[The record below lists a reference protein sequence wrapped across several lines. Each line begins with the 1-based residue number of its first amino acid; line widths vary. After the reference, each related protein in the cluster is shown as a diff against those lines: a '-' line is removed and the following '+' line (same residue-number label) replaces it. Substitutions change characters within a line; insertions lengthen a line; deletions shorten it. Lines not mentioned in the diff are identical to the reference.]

1 METRRTIKHNI
12 MLISFDWL
20 KQLIPTDKTAEEIG
34 VLLTGSGLEVEGI
47 HTFDLVQG
55 GLEGIVLGEVLTCE
69 RHPDADRLNITT
81 VDIGAD
87 EPSQIVCGAPNVAAG
102 QRVVVATVNSTLY
115 PSEGEP
121 FKIKKSKIR
130 GAASEGMICAEDEI
144 GIGASHAGIMVLDTD
159 LPNGTPAAKFFG
171 LGSDKVFEIGL
182 TPNRADAASHFGVA
196 RDLQALLDESAQLPK
211 VGDFKVNNTSR
222 SIAVEVQNTEA
233 CPRYA
238 GVTITGLKV
247 GPSPEWMQK
256 RLRAIGLSPINNVVD
271 VTNYVL
277 HELGQPLHAFDA
289 DKITGKKIVVK
300 TVEEGTTFKTLDG
313 VERKLGANDLM
324 ICNAEEPMAIGG
336 VFGGEDSGVTEET
349 NSIFI
354 ESAYFSP
361 DWVRRTGMNHGLKT
375 DASFRFER
383 GTDPNMVILA
393 LKRAA
398 LLVQEVAGGEVSS
411 EIVDVYPEA
420 IENREIRLSIERTHM
435 LIGQHIGTE
444 RIKTILEDLG
454 IQVTHETETHLTL
467 SVPPFKVDVTR
478 EADVVEEI
486 LRIYGF
492 NNIQMDENLAT
503 TYLAKFPKPYAENVV
518 EAISNY
524 IADNGFH
531 EIITNSITNSNY
543 YEPAGEAEMAGLVKV
558 VNYNSE
564 DLDVLRKSMVFSGLE
579 VLRRNINR
587 RQRELKLFE
596 LGKVYE
602 QREGDYKE
610 SRRLSL
616 YMAGNTTAESW
627 KQPSIKSAFHDM
639 AGVVQNVL
647 RKLNAGDFE
656 VQPLQENSYMRQGIA
671 YVKNGTVVAELGVLD
686 AGVTRFME
694 VKEQVWYAELNWDYL
709 LKKYKDKLVAEE
721 LPKFPEV
728 RRDLSLVLDR
738 NVTFDQ
744 LKQLAFKVERKLLQS
759 VNVFDVYEGDKIEA
773 GKKAYALSFTLQ
785 DKQQTLTDKV
795 IESTMNRLMQQ
806 FEKQLGAFIRK

>member
-1 METRRTIKHNI
+1 

-20 KQLIPTDKTAEEIG
+20 KQLIHTDKTAEEIG
-34 VLLTGSGLEVEGI
+34 ALLTGAGLEVEGI
-47 HTFDLVQG
+47 DTFDMVQG
-55 GLEGIVLGEVLTCE
+55 GLEGIVIGEVLTCE

-81 VDIGAD
+81 VDIGAA

-102 QRVVVATVNSTLY
+102 QKVVVATVNSTLY
-115 PSEGEP
+115 PAGGEP

-130 GAASEGMICAEDEI
+130 GAVSEGMICAEDEI
-144 GIGASHAGIMVLDTD
+144 GIGQSHAGIMVLDTD
-159 LPNGTPAAKFFG
+159 LPNGTPAAGFFG

-196 RDLQALLDESAQLPK
+196 RDLQALLHEHVILPK

-222 SIAVEVQNTEA
+222 PIAVEVQNTEA

-238 GVTITGLKV
+238 GVTVTGVKV

-256 RLRAIGLSPINNVVD
+256 RLRAIGLSPINNIVD

-289 DKITGKKIVVK
+289 DKIAGNKIVVR
-300 TVEEGTTFKTLDG
+300 TVEAGTTFKTLDG
-313 VERKLGANDLM
+313 VERKLNPTDLM

-336 VFGGEDSGVTEET
+336 IFGGEESGVSDET
-349 NSIFI
+349 TSIFI

-361 DWVRRTGMNHGLKT
+361 DWVRRTGTAHGLKT

-383 GTDPNMVILA
+383 GTDPHMVILA

-411 EIVDVYPEA
+411 EIVDVYPEP
-420 IENREIRLSIERTHM
+420 IKNREVLLNIERTHL
-435 LIGQHIGTE
+435 LIGQYIGVE
-444 RIKTILEDLG
+444 RIKAILTDLG
-454 IQVTHETETHLTL
+454 ILITGESDTHLSL
-467 SVPPFKVDVTR
+467 SVPPYKVDVTR

-492 NNIQMDENLAT
+492 NHIEMDENLAT
-503 TYLAKFPKPYAENVV
+503 TFLAKFPNPYAEDVT
-518 EAISNY
+518 ETIMSY
-524 IADNGFH
+524 IAANGYH

-543 YEPAGEAEMAGLVKV
+543 YQPAGEAEVASLVKV

-564 DLDVLRKSMVFSGLE
+564 DLDVMRKSMVFSGLE

-587 RQRELKLFE
+587 RQRDLKLFE

-602 QREGDYKE
+602 QQDGEYKE

-616 YMAGNTTAESW
+616 YMTGNVTAESW
-627 KQPSIKSAFHDM
+627 KQSSMKSAFHDL

-656 VQPLQENSYMRQGIA
+656 VQNLADNNHMRQGIA
-671 YVKNGTVVAELGVLD
+671 YVKNNTVIAELGVLD
-686 AGVTRFME
+686 TSVARFME

-709 LKKYKDKLVAEE
+709 LKKYKDKLVADE

-728 RRDLSLVLDR
+728 RRDLSLVVDK

-744 LKQLAFKVERKLLQS
+744 LKKVAFKVERKLLQD

>member
-1 METRRTIKHNI
+1 

-20 KQLIPTDKTAEEIG
+20 KDFIHTDKSAEEIG
-34 VLLTGSGLEVEGI
+34 ALLTGAGLEVEGI
-47 HTFDLVQG
+47 HTFELVQG

-81 VDIGAD
+81 VDIGTGTPA
-87 EPSQIVCGAPNVAAG
+87 QIVCGAPNVAAG

-130 GAASEGMICAEDEI
+130 GAVSEGMICAEDEI

-159 LPNGTPAAKFFG
+159 LPNGTPAAEFFG
-171 LGSDKVFEIGL
+171 MGSDKVYEIGL

-196 RDLQALLDESAQLPK
+196 RDLQALLKERVNLPK
-211 VGDFKVNNTSR
+211 VADFKVNTTAR
-222 SIAVEVQNTEA
+222 PIEVEVQNTEA

-238 GVTITGLKV
+238 GLTVSGIKV
-247 GPSPEWMQK
+247 GPSPEWMQR

-289 DKITGKKIVVK
+289 DKITGDKIIVK
-300 TVEEGTTFKTLDG
+300 TVEAGTVFKTLDG
-313 VERKLGANDLM
+313 VERKLNATDLM
-324 ICNAEEPMAIGG
+324 ICNTEEPMAIGG
-336 VFGGEDSGVTEET
+336 VFGGEESGVTEET
-349 NSIFI
+349 TSIFI

-361 DWVRRTGMNHGLKT
+361 DWVRRTGTSHGLKT

-383 GTDPNMVILA
+383 GTDPHMVLLA

-398 LLVQEVAGGEVSS
+398 MLVQEVAGGEVSS
-411 EIVDVYPEA
+411 EIVDVYPNP
-420 IENREIRLSIERTHM
+420 IENREILLNIERTHL
-435 LIGQHIGTE
+435 LIGQYIGVE
-444 RIKTILEDLG
+444 RIKSILTDLG
-454 IQVTHETETHLTL
+454 IQVTGTSEAHLSL

-486 LRIYGF
+486 LRVYGF
-492 NNIQMDENLAT
+492 NQIEMSENLAT
-503 TYLAKFPKPYAENVV
+503 SFLAKFPNPYAENVT
-518 EAISNY
+518 ETILDY
-524 IADNGFH
+524 IVGNGFH
-531 EIITNSITNSNY
+531 EIITNSITNSSY
-543 YEPAGEAEMAGLVKV
+543 YSQAEAASLVKV

-564 DLDVLRKSMVFSGLE
+564 DLDVMRQSMVFSGLE

-587 RQRELKLFE
+587 RQRDLKLFE
-596 LGKVYE
+596 LGKVYT
-602 QREGDYKE
+602 QQEGEYKE

-616 YMAGNTTAESW
+616 YMAGNLTGESW
-627 KQPSIKSAFHDM
+627 KQPGAKAAFHDL

-647 RKLNAGDFE
+647 RKLNAADFE
-656 VQPLQENSYMRQGIA
+656 VQNLEGNPHMSKGIA
-671 YVKNGTVVAELGVLD
+671 YVKHGTVVAELGVLD
-686 AGVTRFME
+686 TAVTRALE

-709 LKKYKDKLVAEE
+709 LKKYKDRLVAAE

-728 RRDLSLVLDR
+728 RRDLSLVLDKH
-738 NVTFDQ
+738 VTFDQ
-744 LKQLAFKVERKLLQS
+744 VKNVAFRVERKLLQD

-785 DKQQTLTDKV
+785 DRQQTLTDKV
-795 IESTMNRLMQQ
+795 IDSTMNRLMQQ

>member
-1 METRRTIKHNI
+1 

-20 KQLIPTDKTAEEIG
+20 KQLIQIDKNVEEVG
-34 VLLTGSGLEVEGI
+34 ALLTGAGLEVEGI
-47 HTFDLVQG
+47 ETFDLVQG

-81 VDIGAD
+81 VDIGTGT
-87 EPSQIVCGAPNVAAG
+87 PSQIVCGAPNVAAG

-115 PSEGEP
+115 PTGGEA

-144 GIGASHAGIMVLDTD
+144 GIGQSHAGIMVLDTD
-159 LPNGTPAAKFFG
+159 LPNGTPAAEFFG

-182 TPNRADAASHFGVA
+182 TPNRADAASHYGVA
-196 RDLQALLDESAQLPK
+196 RDLQALTNAKAVLPS
-211 VGDFKVNNTSR
+211 VADFKVSNTSR
-222 SIAVEVQNTEA
+222 PIAVEIENTEA

-238 GVTITGLKV
+238 GVTVSGLKV

-289 DKITGKKIVVK
+289 DKIRGNKIVVK
-300 TVEEGTTFKTLDG
+300 TAAENALFKTLDS
-313 VERKLGANDLM
+313 VERKLQATDLM
-324 ICNAEEPMAIGG
+324 ICDAEGPMAIGG
-336 VFGGEDSGVTEET
+336 VFGGEESGVSDET
-349 NSIFI
+349 TSIFI

-361 DWVRRTGMNHGLKT
+361 AWVRRTGTAHGLKT

-383 GTDPNMVILA
+383 GTDPNMVLTA

-411 EIVDVYPEA
+411 EIVDIYPA
-420 IENREIRLSIERTHM
+420 PVQNHQVDLSIAHAHT
-435 LIGQHIGTE
+435 LIGQHIGAE
-444 RIKTILEDLG
+444 RIKTILTDLG
-454 IQVTHETETHLTL
+454 IEVTNDTGTHLQL
-467 SVPPFKVDVTR
+467 SVPPYKVDVTR

-492 NNIQMDENLAT
+492 NNIEMSESLST
-503 TYLAKFPKPYAENVV
+503 TYLAKFPRPYAENVT

-543 YEPAGEAEMAGLVKV
+543 YTPVGEAEVASLVRV

-587 RQRELKLFE
+587 RQRDLKLFE

-602 QREGDYKE
+602 RLEDGSTKE
-610 SRRLSL
+610 SRKLAL
-616 YMAGNTTAESW
+616 YMAGNVTAESW
-627 KQPSIKSAFHDM
+627 KQPSNKSTFHDL
-639 AGVVQNVL
+639 ASVVQNVL

-656 VQPLQENSYMRQGIA
+656 VQPLQPGPYLRQGVA
-671 YVKNGTVVAELGVLD
+671 YVKNGTVVGQLGPLD
-686 AGVTRFME
+686 AALARFME

-709 LKKYKDKLVAEE
+709 LKKYKDNLVAGE

-728 RRDLSLVLDR
+728 RRDLSLVLDK

-744 LKQLAFKVERKLLQS
+744 VRHMAFRTERKLLQE

-773 GKKAYALSFTLQ
+773 GKKAYAISFTLQ

-795 IESTMNRLMQQ
+795 IESTMSRLMQQ

>member
-1 METRRTIKHNI
+1 

-20 KQLIPTDKTAEEIG
+20 KQLIHTDKTAEEIG
-34 VLLTGSGLEVEGI
+34 ALLTGAGLEVEGI
-47 HTFDLVQG
+47 HTFDVVQG
-55 GLEGIVLGEVLTCE
+55 GLEGIVIGEVLTCE
-69 RHPDADRLNITT
+69 SHPDADRLRITT
-81 VDIGAD
+81 VDIGNG

-102 QRVVVATVNSTLY
+102 QKVVVATVNSTLY
-115 PSEGEP
+115 PAEGEP

-130 GAASEGMICAEDEI
+130 GAVSEGMICAEDEI
-144 GIGASHAGIMVLDTD
+144 GIGQSHAGIMVLDTE
-159 LPNGTPAAKFFG
+159 LPNGTPAAEFFG

-182 TPNRADAASHFGVA
+182 TPNRADAASHYGVA
-196 RDLQALLDESAQLPK
+196 RDLQALLDTKVELPAIAA
-211 VGDFKVNNTSR
+211 FKVDNTSR
-222 SIAVEVQNTEA
+222 PIAVEVEDTDA

-238 GVTITGLKV
+238 GLTVTGLKV
-247 GPSPEWMQK
+247 GPSPEWLQK

-289 DKITGKKIVVK
+289 DKIAGDKIVVK
-300 TVEEGTTFKTLDG
+300 TVEAGTTFKTLDG
-313 VERKLGANDLM
+313 VERKLNATDLM
-324 ICNAEEPMAIGG
+324 ICNADEPMAIGG
-336 VFGGEDSGVTEET
+336 VFGGEESGVTDET
-349 NSIFI
+349 TSIFI

-361 DWVRRTGMNHGLKT
+361 DSIRRTGMAHGLKT

-383 GTDPNMVILA
+383 GTDPDIVITA

-398 LLVQEVAGGEVSS
+398 LLMQEVAGGVVSS
-411 EIVDVYPEA
+411 EIVDVYPKP
-420 IENREIRLSIERTHM
+420 IENRQIELSVERAHT
-435 LIGQHIGTE
+435 LIGQHIGAE
-444 RIKTILEDLG
+444 RIKTILTDLG
-454 IQVTHETETHLTL
+454 IEVTGETETHLSL

-492 NNIQMDENLAT
+492 NNIEMSENLAT
-503 TYLAKFPKPYAENVV
+503 TYLAKFPNPYAEDVT
-518 EAISNY
+518 ETITSY
-524 IADNGFH
+524 IAANGFH

-543 YEPAGEAEMAGLVKV
+543 YQYAGEAEAANLVKV

-564 DLDVLRKSMVFSGLE
+564 DLDVMRKSMVFSGLE

-587 RQRELKLFE
+587 RQRDLKLFE

-602 QREGDYKE
+602 QQEGDYQE

-616 YMAGNTTAESW
+616 YMTGNVTAESW
-627 KQPSIKSAFHDM
+627 KQPNVKTAFHDL

-656 VQPLQENSYMRQGIA
+656 VQKLAENPYMRQGIA

-728 RRDLSLVLDR
+728 RRDLSLVLDKH
-738 NVTFDQ
+738 VTFDEV
-744 LKQLAFKVERKLLQS
+744 KKVAFKVERKLLQD

-795 IESTMNRLMQQ
+795 IDSTMNRLMQQ

>member
-1 METRRTIKHNI
+1 

-20 KQLIPTDKTAEEIG
+20 KQLIHTDKTADEVG
-34 VLLTGSGLEVEGI
+34 ALLTGAGLEVEAI
-47 HTFDLVQG
+47 HTFDQVQG
-55 GLEGIVLGEVLTCE
+55 GLEGIVLGEVLACE
-69 RHPDADRLNITT
+69 RHPDADKLSLTT
-81 VDIGAD
+81 VDIGNG

-115 PSEGEP
+115 PSGGES

-130 GAASEGMICAEDEI
+130 GQVSEGMICAEDEI
-144 GIGASHAGIMVLDTD
+144 GIGTSHAGIMVLDTD
-159 LPNGTPAAKFFG
+159 LPNGTPAAEFFG

-196 RDLQALLDESAQLPK
+196 RDLQALLDTPAVLPAT
-211 VGDFKVNNTSR
+211 DTFKVNNTAKP
-222 SIAVEVQNTEA
+222 IAVEVENTEA

-238 GVTITGLKV
+238 GVTITGIKV
-247 GPSPEWMQK
+247 GPSPEWLQK
-256 RLRAIGLSPINNVVD
+256 RLRTIDLSPINNIVD
-271 VTNYVL
+271 ITNYVL

-289 DKITGKKIVVK
+289 DKIRGGKIVVK
-300 TVEEGTTFKTLDG
+300 TLPEGSILKTLDG
-313 VERKLGANDLM
+313 VERKLKATDLM
-324 ICNAEEPMAIGG
+324 ICDAEGPMAIGG
-336 VFGGEDSGVTEET
+336 VFGGEESGVSEET
-349 NSIFI
+349 TSIFI

-361 DWVRRTGMNHGLKT
+361 DYIRRTGMAHGLKT

-383 GTDPNMVILA
+383 GTDPNMVITA

-398 LLVQEVAGGEVSS
+398 LLVQEIAGGEVSS
-411 EIVDVYPEA
+411 EIVDEYPNP
-420 IENREIRLSIERTHM
+420 IKNSEIILNIERAHT
-435 LIGQHIGTE
+435 LIGQHIGVA
-444 RIKTILEDLG
+444 RITSILTSLG
-454 IQVTHETETHLTL
+454 IEVTAETENDLTL

-492 NNIQMDENLAT
+492 NNIEMDENLAT
-503 TYLAKFPKPYAENVV
+503 TFLAKFATPYAEDVTDT
-518 EAISNY
+518 IMNY
-524 IADNGFH
+524 ITANGFN

-543 YEPAGEAEMAGLVKV
+543 YKPAGEAEVDSLVKV
-558 VNYNSE
+558 LNYNSE

-587 RQRELKLFE
+587 RQRDPKLVE

-602 QREGDYKE
+602 QVDGEYKE
-610 SRRLSL
+610 SRKLAL
-616 YMAGNTTAESW
+616 YMAGNATAESW
-627 KQPSIKSAFHDM
+627 KQPSMKTAFHDL

-647 RKLNAGDFE
+647 RKLNAGEFE
-656 VQPLQENSYMRQGIA
+656 VQNLEQNNYMRQGIS
-671 YVKNGTVVAELGVLD
+671 YLKNGTEIARLGLLD
-686 AGVTRFME
+686 AGLCKFME

-709 LKKYKDKLVAEE
+709 LKKYKNKLVAEE

-728 RRDLSLVLDR
+728 RRDLSLVLDK

-744 LKQLAFKVERKLLQS
+744 VKQIALRTERKLLQD

-773 GKKAYALSFTLQ
+773 GKKAYAVSFTLL

-795 IESTMNRLMQQ
+795 IDSVMNRLMQQ

>member
-1 METRRTIKHNI
+1 

-20 KQLIPTDKTAEEIG
+20 KQLIHTDKTADEVG
-34 VLLTGSGLEVEGI
+34 TLLTGAGLEVEAI
-47 HTFDLVQG
+47 HNFEMVKG

-81 VDIGAD
+81 VDIGAG

-102 QRVVVATVNSTLY
+102 QRVVVATVNSTLH
-115 PSEGEP
+115 PTGGDS

-130 GAASEGMICAEDEI
+130 GAVSEGMICAEDEI
-144 GIGASHAGIMVLDTD
+144 GIGQSHAGIMVLDTD
-159 LPNGTPAAKFFG
+159 LPNGTSAAEFFG

-182 TPNRADAASHFGVA
+182 TPNRADAASHYGVA
-196 RDLQALLDESAQLPK
+196 RDLQALINTPAILPA
-211 VGDFKVNNTSR
+211 VDDFKVDNTKKP
-222 SIAVEVQNTEA
+222 IAVEVENTEA

-238 GVTITGLKV
+238 GVTITGLQV

-256 RLRAIGLSPINNVVD
+256 RLRAVGLSPINNVVD

-289 DKITGKKIVVK
+289 DKIKGDKIIVK
-300 TVEEGTTFKTLDG
+300 TVDEGTTFKTLDG
-313 VERKLGANDLM
+313 VERKLKATDLM
-324 ICNAEEPMAIGG
+324 ICDTEGPMAIGG
-336 VFGGEDSGVTEET
+336 VFGGEASGVTDET
-349 NSIFI
+349 TSIFI
-354 ESAYFSP
+354 ESAYFSS
-361 DWVRRTGMNHGLKT
+361 DWVRKTGMAHGLKT

-383 GTDPNMVILA
+383 GTDPNMVITA

-411 EIVDVYPEA
+411 EIVDEYPNP
-420 IENREIRLSIERTHM
+420 IGSKEITLSIERAHI
-435 LIGQHIGTE
+435 LIGKHIGTQ
-444 RIKTILEDLG
+444 RIKSILSDLG
-454 IQVTHETETHLTL
+454 IEVTGETDTHLTL

-492 NNIQMDENLAT
+492 NNIEMDENLAT
-503 TYLAKFPKPYAENVV
+503 TFLAKFPNPYAEDVTDV
-518 EAISNY
+518 IMNY
-524 IADNGFH
+524 IAANGFH

-543 YEPAGEAEMAGLVKV
+543 YKPAGEAEMAGLVQV
-558 VNYNSE
+558 INYNSE
-564 DLDVLRKSMVFSGLE
+564 DLDVMRKSMVFSGLE

-587 RQRELKLFE
+587 RQRDLKLFE

-602 QREGDYKE
+602 QQEGELKE
-610 SRRLSL
+610 SRKLSL
-616 YMAGNTTAESW
+616 YMAGNVTAESW
-627 KQPSIKSAFHDM
+627 KQPSMKTSFHDL

-656 VQPLQENSYMRQGIA
+656 VQPLEQSSYMRQGIS
-671 YVKNGTVVAELGVLD
+671 YVKNGTEIAKLGVLD
-686 AGVTRFME
+686 AGLTKFME

-709 LKKYKDKLVAEE
+709 LKKYKDRLIAEE

-728 RRDLSLVLDR
+728 RRDLSLVLDKS
-738 NVTFDQ
+738 VTFDQ
-744 LKQLAFKVERKLLQS
+744 VKQVAFRVERKLLQD

-773 GKKAYALSFTLQ
+773 GKKAYALSFTLL

-795 IESTMNRLMQQ
+795 IDSVMNRLMQQ

>member
-1 METRRTIKHNI
+1 

-20 KQLIPTDKTAEEIG
+20 KQLIHIDKSAEETG
-34 VLLTGSGLEVEGI
+34 ALLTGAGLEVEGI
-47 HTFDLVQG
+47 HTFDVVQG
-55 GLEGIVLGEVLTCE
+55 GLEGIVIGEVLTCE

-81 VDIGAD
+81 VDIGAA

-102 QRVVVATVNSTLY
+102 QKVVVATVNSTLY
-115 PSEGEP
+115 PAGGEP

-130 GAASEGMICAEDEI
+130 GAVSEGMICAEDEI

-159 LPNGTPAAKFFG
+159 LPNGTPAAEFFG

-196 RDLQALLDESAQLPK
+196 RDLQALLHEQAQLPK

-222 SIAVEVQNTEA
+222 PIAVEVQDAEA

-238 GVTITGLKV
+238 GVTVSGIKV

-289 DKITGKKIVVK
+289 DKITGGKIVVK
-300 TVEEGTTFKTLDG
+300 TVEAGTTFKTLDG
-313 VERKLGANDLM
+313 VERKLHATDLM
-324 ICNAEEPMAIGG
+324 ICNAEGPMAIGG
-336 VFGGEDSGVTEET
+336 VFGGEESGVTDET
-349 NSIFI
+349 SSIFI

-361 DWVRRTGMNHGLKT
+361 GWVRRTGMAHNLKT

-411 EIVDVYPEA
+411 ELVDVYPEA
-420 IENREIRLSIERTHM
+420 IKDAEVLLSIERTHL
-435 LIGQHIGTE
+435 LIGQHIGAE
-444 RIKTILEDLG
+444 RIKAILTDLG
-454 IQVTHETETHLTL
+454 IQVTNETETHLTL
-467 SVPPFKVDVTR
+467 SVPPYKVDVTR

-503 TYLAKFPKPYAENVV
+503 TFLAKFPNPYAEDVT
-518 EAISNY
+518 EAIMSY
-524 IADNGFH
+524 IAANGFH

-543 YEPAGEAEMAGLVKV
+543 YQPAGEAEVASLVKV
-558 VNYNSE
+558 VNFNSE
-564 DLDVLRKSMVFSGLE
+564 DLDVMRKSMVFSGLE

-587 RQRELKLFE
+587 RQRDLKLFE

-602 QREGDYKE
+602 QQDGEYKE
-610 SRRLSL
+610 SRKLSL
-616 YMAGNTTAESW
+616 YMVGNVTAESW
-627 KQPSIKSAFHDM
+627 KQPSIKSAFHDL

-656 VQPLQENSYMRQGIA
+656 VQNLENNGYMRQGIA
-671 YVKNGTVVAELGVLD
+671 YVKNATVVAELGVLD

-728 RRDLSLVLDR
+728 RRDLSLVVDK

-744 LKQLAFKVERKLLQS
+744 LKKVAFKVERKLLQG

-785 DKQQTLTDKV
+785 DRQQTLTDKV
-795 IESTMNRLMQQ
+795 IDSTMNRLMQQ

>member
-1 METRRTIKHNI
+1 

-20 KQLIPTDKTAEEIG
+20 KQLIHTDKTAEEIG
-34 VLLTGSGLEVEGI
+34 VLLTNTGLEVEGI
-47 HTFDLVQG
+47 YTFDLVQG
-55 GLEGIVLGEVLTCE
+55 GLEGIVIGEVLTCE
-69 RHPDADRLNITT
+69 AHPDADRLRITT
-81 VDIGAD
+81 VDIGAG

-102 QRVVVATVNSTLY
+102 QKVVVATVNSTLY
-115 PSEGEP
+115 PAGGEP

-130 GAASEGMICAEDEI
+130 GAVSEGMICAEDEI

-159 LPNGTPAAKFFG
+159 LPNGTPAAEFFG

-182 TPNRADAASHFGVA
+182 TPNRADAASHYGVA
-196 RDLQALLDESAQLPK
+196 RDLQALLDAKAQLPS
-211 VGDFKVNNTSR
+211 VEAFNVNNSSR
-222 SIAVEVQNTEA
+222 PIAVEVENTEA
-233 CPRYA
+233 CSRYA
-238 GVTITGLKV
+238 GITVSGIKV

-289 DKITGKKIVVK
+289 DKIKGDKIVVK
-300 TVEEGTTFKTLDG
+300 TVEAGTIFKTLDG
-313 VERKLGANDLM
+313 VERKLNTTDLM

-336 VFGGEDSGVTEET
+336 VFGGEESGVTDAT
-349 NSIFI
+349 TSIFL

-361 DWVRRTGMNHGLKT
+361 DSVRRTGMAHGLKT

-383 GTDPNMVILA
+383 GTDPNMVITA
-393 LKRAA
+393 LKRAV
-398 LLVQEVAGGEVSS
+398 LLVQEVAGGQVSS
-411 EIVDVYPEA
+411 EIVDVYPQPIQNHEV
-420 IENREIRLSIERTHM
+420 RLNIARAHT
-435 LIGQHIGTE
+435 LIGQHIGIE
-444 RIKTILEDLG
+444 RIKTILTDLG
-454 IQVTHETETHLTL
+454 IEITSETETDLVL

-492 NNIQMDENLAT
+492 NNIAMSENLAT
-503 TYLAKFPKPYAENVV
+503 SYLAKFPNPYAEDVT
-518 EAISNY
+518 ETIMSY
-524 IADNGFH
+524 IAANGFH

-543 YEPAGEAEMAGLVKV
+543 YNPAGEAETATLVNV

-587 RQRELKLFE
+587 RQRDLKLFE

-602 QREGDYKE
+602 QQDGAYNE

-616 YMAGNTTAESW
+616 YMTGSVTAESW
-627 KQPSIKSAFHDM
+627 KQPSIKAAFHDL

-656 VQPLQENSYMRQGIA
+656 VQNLQEHKYMRQGIA

-709 LKKYKDKLVAEE
+709 LKKYKDKLVAGE

-728 RRDLSLVLDR
+728 RRDLSLVLDKH
-738 NVTFDQ
+738 VTFDE
-744 LKQLAFKVERKLLQS
+744 LKKVAFRVERKLLQD

-785 DKQQTLTDKV
+785 DRQQTLTDKV
-795 IESTMNRLMQQ
+795 IDSTMSRLMQQ

>member
-1 METRRTIKHNI
+1 

-20 KQLIPTDKTAEEIG
+20 KQLIHTDKTAEEVG
-34 VLLTGSGLEVEGI
+34 SLLTGAGLEVEAI
-47 HTFDLVQG
+47 HNFDVVQG
-55 GLEGIVLGEVLTCE
+55 GLEGIVIGEVLTCE
-69 RHPDADRLNITT
+69 PHPDADRLKVTT
-81 VDIGAD
+81 VDIGTD
-87 EPSQIVCGAPNVAAG
+87 TPSQIVCGAPNVAAG
-102 QRVVVATVNSTLY
+102 QKVVVATVNSMLY

-130 GAASEGMICAEDEI
+130 GAVSEGMICAEDEI
-144 GIGASHAGIMVLDTD
+144 GIGQSHAGIMVLDTD
-159 LPNGTPAAKFFG
+159 LPNGTPAADFFG

-196 RDLQALLDESAQLPK
+196 RDLQALLKVPFQLPR
-211 VGDFKVNNTSR
+211 VGDFKVDNTSR
-222 SIAVEVQNTEA
+222 TIGVEVENSEA

-289 DKITGKKIVVK
+289 DKIKGNKIIVK
-300 TVEEGTTFKTLDG
+300 TVAEGTTFKTLDG
-313 VERKLGANDLM
+313 VERKLKGTDLM
-324 ICNAEEPMAIGG
+324 ICNTEEPMAIGG
-336 VFGGEDSGVTEET
+336 VFGGEESGVTDKT
-349 NSIFI
+349 TSIFI

-361 DWVRRTGMNHGLKT
+361 DWIRRTGMAHGLKT

-383 GTDPNMVILA
+383 GTDPHMVILA

-398 LLVQEVAGGEVSS
+398 LLVQEIAGGEVSS
-411 EIVDVYPEA
+411 DIVDVYPEA
-420 IENREIRLSIERTHM
+420 IENREIFLNIERTHS
-435 LIGQHIGTE
+435 LIGQYIGVE
-444 RIKTILEDLG
+444 RIKTILTDLG
-454 IQVTHETETHLTL
+454 ILITGESDTHLAL

-492 NNIQMDENLAT
+492 NHIEMDENLAT
-503 TYLAKFPKPYAENVV
+503 TYLAKFPKPYAEDVV
-518 EAISNY
+518 ETIMSY
-524 IADNGFH
+524 IAANGFH
-531 EIITNSITNSNY
+531 EIITNSITNSKY
-543 YEPAGEAEMAGLVKV
+543 YEQAGEAETAGLVRV

-587 RQRELKLFE
+587 RQRDLKLFE

-602 QREGDYKE
+602 QLEDGSTKE
-610 SRRLSL
+610 SRRLSF
-616 YMAGNTTAESW
+616 YMTGNVTAESW
-627 KQPSIKSAFHDM
+627 KQPSMKVAFHDL

-656 VQPLQENSYMRQGIA
+656 VQSLQPNSYMRQGIA
-671 YVKNGTVVAELGVLD
+671 YVKNGTVVAELGLVD
-686 AGVTRFME
+686 ASIARLME

-709 LKKYKDKLVAEE
+709 LKKYRDSLQAVE

-738 NVTFDQ
+738 NVTFEQ
-744 LKQLAFKVERKLLQS
+744 VKQVAFRVERKLLQD

-795 IESTMNRLMQQ
+795 IDSVMNRLMQQ

>member
-1 METRRTIKHNI
+1 
-12 MLISFDWL
+12 MLISYDWL
-20 KQLIPTDKTAEEIG
+20 KQLIHTDKTAEEIG
-34 VLLTGSGLEVEGI
+34 TLLTGAGLEVEGI
-47 HTFDLVQG
+47 HTFDVVQG
-55 GLEGIVLGEVLTCE
+55 GLEGIVIGEVLTCE
-69 RHPDADRLNITT
+69 RHPDADRLSITT
-81 VDIGAD
+81 VDIGAG

-102 QRVVVATVNSTLY
+102 QKVVVATVNSTLY
-115 PSEGEP
+115 PAGGEP

-144 GIGASHAGIMVLDTD
+144 GIGTSHEGIMVLDTD
-159 LPNGTPAAKFFG
+159 LPNGTPAAEFFG

-196 RDLQALLDESAQLPK
+196 RDLQALLDAKAQLP
-211 VGDFKVNNTSR
+211 DTDAFKVNNTSR
-222 SIAVEVQNTEA
+222 PVAVEIQNTDA

-238 GVTITGLKV
+238 GLTVSGVNV
-247 GPSPEWMQK
+247 GPSPEWLQK

-271 VTNYVL
+271 VTNFVL

-289 DKITGKKIVVK
+289 DKIKGDKIVVK
-300 TVEEGTTFKTLDG
+300 NVEAGTIFKTLDG
-313 VERKLGANDLM
+313 VERKLNATDLM

-336 VFGGEDSGVTEET
+336 VFGGEDSGVSEATT
-349 NSIFI
+349 SIFI

-361 DWVRRTGMNHGLKT
+361 SSVRRTGMAHGLKT

-383 GTDPNMVILA
+383 GTDPNMVITA

-411 EIVDVYPEA
+411 EIVDVYPQPIQNHEVKLNIA
-420 IENREIRLSIERTHM
+420 RAHT
-435 LIGQHIGTE
+435 LIGQHIGVE
-444 RIKTILEDLG
+444 RIKSILTDLG
-454 IQVTHETETHLTL
+454 IEITSETETDLTL

-492 NNIQMDENLAT
+492 NNIEMSENLAT
-503 TYLAKFPKPYAENVV
+503 TFLAKFPSPYAEDVT
-518 EAISNY
+518 ETIAGY
-524 IADNGFH
+524 IAANGFH

-543 YEPAGEAEMAGLVKV
+543 YQAIGETANLVQV

-587 RQRELKLFE
+587 RQRDLKLFE

-602 QREGDYKE
+602 LQEGDYKE

-616 YMAGNTTAESW
+616 YMTGNVTAESW
-627 KQPSIKSAFHDM
+627 KQPSIKTAFHDL

-656 VQPLQENSYMRQGIA
+656 VQKLAENPYMRQGIA
-671 YVKNGTVVAELGVLD
+671 YAKNGTVIAELGMLD
-686 AGVTRFME
+686 TAITRLME

-721 LPKFPEV
+721 LSKFPEV
-728 RRDLSLVLDR
+728 RRDLSLVVDKHLS
-738 NVTFDQ
+738 FDE
-744 LKQLAFKVERKLLQS
+744 LKKVAFRVERKLLQD

-795 IESTMNRLMQQ
+795 IDSTMNRLMQQ

>member
-1 METRRTIKHNI
+1 

-20 KQLIPTDKTAEEIG
+20 KQLIHTDKTADEVG
-34 VLLTGSGLEVEGI
+34 SLLTGAGLEVEAI
-47 HTFDLVQG
+47 HNFEMVKG

-81 VDIGAD
+81 VDIGAE

-102 QRVVVATVNSTLY
+102 QRVVVATVNSTLH
-115 PSEGEP
+115 PTGGES

-130 GAASEGMICAEDEI
+130 GAVSEGMICAEDEI

-159 LPNGTPAAKFFG
+159 LPNGTPAAEFFG

-182 TPNRADAASHFGVA
+182 TPNRADAASHYGVA
-196 RDLQALLDESAQLPK
+196 RDLQALINTPAILPA
-211 VGDFKVNNTSR
+211 VDDFKVDNTR
-222 SIAVEVQNTEA
+222 KPIAVEVESTEA

-238 GVTITGLKV
+238 GVTISGLKV

-256 RLRAIGLSPINNVVD
+256 HLRAIGLSPINNVVD

-289 DKITGKKIVVK
+289 DKIKGDKIIVK
-300 TVEEGTTFKTLDG
+300 TVAEGTAFKTLDG
-313 VERKLGANDLM
+313 VERKLKATDLM
-324 ICNAEEPMAIGG
+324 ICDTEGPMAIGG
-336 VFGGEDSGVTEET
+336 VFGGEESGVTDET
-349 NSIFI
+349 TSIFI

-361 DWVRRTGMNHGLKT
+361 DWVRKTGMAHGLKT

-383 GTDPNMVILA
+383 GTDPNMVITA
-393 LKRAA
+393 LMRAA

-411 EIVDVYPEA
+411 EIVDVYPDK
-420 IENREIRLSIERTHM
+420 IENREIKLSIERAHM
-435 LIGQHIGTE
+435 LIGQHIGAE
-444 RIKTILEDLG
+444 RIKAILTDLD
-454 IQVTHETETHLTL
+454 IKVTAETDEYLTL

-492 NNIQMDENLAT
+492 NNIEMDENLAT
-503 TYLAKFPKPYAENVV
+503 TFLAKFPNPYAEDVTDVV
-518 EAISNY
+518 LNY
-524 IADNGFH
+524 IAANGFN

-543 YEPAGEAEMAGLVKV
+543 YKPAGEQEMAGLVQV

-564 DLDVLRKSMVFSGLE
+564 DLDVMRKSMIFSGLE

-587 RQRELKLFE
+587 RQRDLKLFE

-602 QREGDYKE
+602 QLDGQLSE
-610 SRRLSL
+610 SRKLSL
-616 YMAGNTTAESW
+616 YMAGNVSSESW
-627 KQPSIKSAFHDM
+627 KQPSVKSSFHDL

-647 RKLNAGDFE
+647 RKMNAGDFE
-656 VQPLQENSYMRQGIA
+656 VQQLEENSYMRQGIS
-671 YVKNGTVVAELGVLD
+671 YMKNGTEIAKLGVLD
-686 AGVTRFME
+686 AGVTKFME

-738 NVTFDQ
+738 NISFDQ
-744 LKQLAFKVERKLLQS
+744 VKQIALRTERKLLQD

-773 GKKAYALSFTLQ
+773 GKKAYAVSFTLL

-795 IESTMNRLMQQ
+795 IDSVMSRLMQQ

>member
-1 METRRTIKHNI
+1 
-12 MLISFDWL
+12 MLISYDWL
-20 KQLIPTDKTAEEIG
+20 KQLIHTDKTAEEIG
-34 VLLTGSGLEVEGI
+34 TLLTGAGLEVEGI
-47 HTFDLVQG
+47 HTFDVVQG
-55 GLEGIVLGEVLTCE
+55 GLEGIVIGEVLTCE
-69 RHPDADRLNITT
+69 RHPDADRLSITT
-81 VDIGAD
+81 VDIGAG

-102 QRVVVATVNSTLY
+102 QKVVVATVNSTLY
-115 PSEGEP
+115 PAGGEP

-144 GIGASHAGIMVLDTD
+144 GIGTSHDGIMVLDTD
-159 LPNGTPAAKFFG
+159 LPNGTPAAEFFG

-196 RDLQALLDESAQLPK
+196 RDLQALLDTKAQLPNTEA
-211 VGDFKVNNTSR
+211 FKVNNTSR
-222 SIAVEVQNTEA
+222 PVAVEIQNTDA

-238 GVTITGLKV
+238 GLTLSGVSV
-247 GPSPEWMQK
+247 GPSPEWLQK

-271 VTNYVL
+271 VTNFVL

-289 DKITGKKIVVK
+289 DKIKGDKIVVK
-300 TVEEGTTFKTLDG
+300 NVEAGTTFKTLDG
-313 VERKLGANDLM
+313 VERKLNATDLM

-336 VFGGEDSGVTEET
+336 VFGGEDSGVSEATT
-349 NSIFI
+349 SIFI

-361 DWVRRTGMNHGLKT
+361 DSVRRTGMAHGLKT

-383 GTDPNMVILA
+383 GTDPNMVITA

-411 EIVDVYPEA
+411 EIVDVYPQPIQNHEVKLNIA
-420 IENREIRLSIERTHM
+420 RAHT
-435 LIGQHIGTE
+435 LIGQHIGVE
-444 RIKTILEDLG
+444 RIKTILTDLG
-454 IQVTHETETHLTL
+454 IEITSETETDLTL

-492 NNIQMDENLAT
+492 NNIKMSENLAT
-503 TYLAKFPKPYAENVV
+503 TFLAKFPSPYAEDVT
-518 EAISNY
+518 ETIAGY
-524 IADNGFH
+524 IAANGFH

-543 YEPAGEAEMAGLVKV
+543 YQAIGETANLVQV

-587 RQRELKLFE
+587 RQRDLKLFE

-602 QREGDYKE
+602 LQEGDYKE

-616 YMAGNTTAESW
+616 YMTGNVTAESW
-627 KQPSIKSAFHDM
+627 KQASIKTAFHDL

-647 RKLNAGDFE
+647 RKLNAGDFD
-656 VQPLQENSYMRQGIA
+656 VQKLAENPYMRQGIA
-671 YVKNGTVVAELGVLD
+671 YAKNGTVIAELGMLD
-686 AGVTRFME
+686 TAITRLME

-721 LPKFPEV
+721 LSKFPEV
-728 RRDLSLVLDR
+728 RRDLSLVVDKHLS
-738 NVTFDQ
+738 FDE
-744 LKQLAFKVERKLLQS
+744 LKKVAFRVERKLLQD

-795 IESTMNRLMQQ
+795 IDSTMNRLMQQ

>member
-1 METRRTIKHNI
+1 

-20 KQLIPTDKTAEEIG
+20 KQLIHIDKGAEEVG
-34 VLLTGSGLEVEGI
+34 ALLTGSGLEVEGI
-47 HTFDLVQG
+47 ETFDLVQG
-55 GLEGIVLGEVLTCE
+55 GLEGIVIGEVLTCE

-81 VDIGAD
+81 VDIGTGT
-87 EPSQIVCGAPNVAAG
+87 PTQIVCGAPNVAAG
-102 QRVVVATVNSTLY
+102 QKVVVATVNSTLY
-115 PSEGEP
+115 PTGGEA

-130 GAASEGMICAEDEI
+130 GAVSEGMICAEDEI
-144 GIGASHAGIMVLDTD
+144 GIGQSHAGIMVLDTD
-159 LPNGTPAAKFFG
+159 LANGTPAAAFFG

-196 RDLQALLDESAQLPK
+196 RDLQALTDAKAILPS
-211 VGDFKVNNTSR
+211 VDDFKVSHTSR
-222 SIAVEVQNTEA
+222 PIAVEVENNEA

-238 GVTITGLKV
+238 GVTVSGLKV

-277 HELGQPLHAFDA
+277 HELGQPLHAFDT
-289 DKITGKKIVVK
+289 DKIKGGKIIVK
-300 TVEEGTTFKTLDG
+300 TVAAGTVFKTLDG
-313 VERKLGANDLM
+313 VERKLQAADLM
-324 ICNAEEPMAIGG
+324 ICDTDGPMAIGG
-336 VFGGEDSGVTEET
+336 VFGGEESGVSDET
-349 NSIFI
+349 TSIFI

-361 DWVRRTGMNHGLKT
+361 DWVRRTGMGHGLKT

-383 GTDPNMVILA
+383 GTDPNMVITA

-411 EIVDVYPEA
+411 EIVDVYPVPVQNHEVS
-420 IENREIRLSIERTHM
+420 LSIARAHT
-435 LIGQHIGTE
+435 LIGQHIGAE
-444 RIKTILEDLG
+444 RIKTILTDLG
-454 IQVTHETETHLTL
+454 IEITNETETHLQL

-492 NNIQMDENLAT
+492 NNIAMSESLST
-503 TYLAKFPKPYAENVV
+503 TYLAKFPRPYAENVT

-524 IADNGFH
+524 IADNGYH

-543 YEPAGEAEMAGLVKV
+543 YTPAGEAEVAGLVRV

-587 RQRELKLFE
+587 RQRDLKLFE

-602 QREGDYKE
+602 KLADGSTKE
-610 SRRLSL
+610 SRKLAL
-616 YMAGNTTAESW
+616 YMAGNVTAESW
-627 KQPSIKSAFHDM
+627 KQPSHKSAFHDL

-656 VQPLQENSYMRQGIA
+656 VQPLQANHYLRQGVA
-671 YVKNGTVVAELGVLD
+671 YTRNGTVIAELGPLD
-686 AGVTRFME
+686 AGVARYME

-709 LKKYKDKLVAEE
+709 LKKYKDNLVAAE

-728 RRDLSLVLDR
+728 RRDLSLVLDK

-744 LKQLAFKVERKLLQS
+744 IRQIAFRTERKLLQGLS
-759 VNVFDVYEGDKIEA
+759 VFDVYEGDKIEA
-773 GKKAYALSFTLQ
+773 GKKAYAISFTLQ
-785 DKQQTLTDKV
+785 DRQQTLTDKV
-795 IESTMNRLMQQ
+795 IDATMNRLMQQ
-806 FEKQLGAFIRK
+806 FEKQLGALIRK

>member
-1 METRRTIKHNI
+1 

-20 KQLIPTDKTAEEIG
+20 KQLIHTDKTAEEIG

-47 HTFDLVQG
+47 HTFDVVQG
-55 GLEGIVLGEVLTCE
+55 GLEGIVIGEVLTCE
-69 RHPDADRLNITT
+69 RHPDADKLSLTT
-81 VDIGAD
+81 VDIGTG

-102 QRVVVATVNSTLY
+102 QKVVVATVNSTLY
-115 PSEGEP
+115 PTGGEP

-130 GAASEGMICAEDEI
+130 GAVSEGMICAEDEI
-144 GIGASHAGIMVLDTD
+144 GIGQSHAGIMVLDTD
-159 LPNGTPAAKFFG
+159 LPNGTPAAEFFG

-182 TPNRADAASHFGVA
+182 TPNRADAASHYGVA
-196 RDLQALLDESAQLPK
+196 RDLQALLDARAQLPSID
-211 VGDFKVNNTSR
+211 DFKVDNTSR
-222 SIAVEVQNTEA
+222 PIAVEVENSDA

-238 GVTITGLKV
+238 GVTVSGIKV

-289 DKITGKKIVVK
+289 DKIKGDKIVVK
-300 TVEEGTTFKTLDG
+300 NAEAGTTFKTLDG
-313 VERKLGANDLM
+313 VERKLNPTDLM

-336 VFGGEDSGVTEET
+336 IFGGEESGVTDAT
-349 NSIFI
+349 TSIFI
-354 ESAYFSP
+354 ESAYFSANSI
-361 DWVRRTGMNHGLKT
+361 RRTGMAHGLKT

-383 GTDPNMVILA
+383 GTDPNMVLTA

-411 EIVDVYPEA
+411 RIVDVYPLPIQNNEVKL
-420 IENREIRLSIERTHM
+420 NIERAHT
-435 LIGQHIGTE
+435 LIGQHIGVE
-444 RIKTILEDLG
+444 RIKTILTDLG
-454 IQVTHETETHLTL
+454 IEITNETETDLTL

-492 NNIQMDENLAT
+492 NNIEMSENLAT
-503 TYLAKFPKPYAENVV
+503 SYLAKFPNPYAEDVT
-518 EAISNY
+518 ETIMSY
-524 IADNGFH
+524 IAANGFH

-543 YEPAGEAEMAGLVKV
+543 YKPAGEAEVATLVNV

-587 RQRELKLFE
+587 RQRDLKLFE

-602 QREGDYKE
+602 LQDGDYQE

-616 YMAGNTTAESW
+616 YMTGNGTAESW
-627 KQPSIKSAFHDM
+627 KQPSIKTAFHDL

-656 VQPLQENSYMRQGIA
+656 VQNLEANPYMRQGIA

-709 LKKYKDKLVAEE
+709 LKKYKDKLVAGE

-728 RRDLSLVLDR
+728 RRDLSLVLDKH
-738 NVTFDQ
+738 VTFDEV
-744 LKQLAFKVERKLLQS
+744 KKVAFRVERKLLQD

-785 DKQQTLTDKV
+785 DRQQTLTDKV
-795 IESTMNRLMQQ
+795 IDSTMSRLMQQ

>member
-1 METRRTIKHNI
+1 M
-12 MLISFDWL
+12 
-20 KQLIPTDKTAEEIG
+20 
-34 VLLTGSGLEVEGI
+34 TGAGLEVEAI
-47 HTFDLVQG
+47 HNFDVVQG
-55 GLEGIVLGEVLTCE
+55 GLEGIVIGEVLTCE
-69 RHPDADRLNITT
+69 PHPDADRLKVTT
-81 VDIGAD
+81 VDIGTD
-87 EPSQIVCGAPNVAAG
+87 TPSQIVCGAPNVAAG
-102 QRVVVATVNSTLY
+102 QKVVVATVNSMLY

-130 GAASEGMICAEDEI
+130 GAVSEGMICAEDEI
-144 GIGASHAGIMVLDTD
+144 GIGQSHAGIMVLDTD
-159 LPNGTPAAKFFG
+159 LPNGTPAADFFG

-196 RDLQALLDESAQLPK
+196 RDLQALLKIPFQLPK
-211 VGDFKVNNTSR
+211 VGDFKVDNTSR
-222 SIAVEVQNTEA
+222 TIGVEVENSEA

-289 DKITGKKIVVK
+289 DKIKGNKIIVK
-300 TVEEGTTFKTLDG
+300 TVAEGTTFKTLDG
-313 VERKLGANDLM
+313 VERKLKGTDLM
-324 ICNAEEPMAIGG
+324 ICNTEEPMAIGG
-336 VFGGEDSGVTEET
+336 VFGGEESGVTDKT
-349 NSIFI
+349 TSIFI

-361 DWVRRTGMNHGLKT
+361 DWIRRTGMAHGLKT

-383 GTDPNMVILA
+383 GTDPHMVILA

-398 LLVQEVAGGEVSS
+398 LLVQEIAGGEVSS
-411 EIVDVYPEA
+411 DIVDVYPEA
-420 IENREIRLSIERTHM
+420 IENREIFLNIERTHS
-435 LIGQHIGTE
+435 LIGQYIGVE
-444 RIKTILEDLG
+444 RIKTILTDLG
-454 IQVTHETETHLTL
+454 ILITGESDTHLAL

-492 NNIQMDENLAT
+492 NHIEMDENLAT
-503 TYLAKFPKPYAENVV
+503 TYLAKFPKPYAEDVV
-518 EAISNY
+518 ETIMSY
-524 IADNGFH
+524 IAANGFH
-531 EIITNSITNSNY
+531 EIITNSITNSKY
-543 YEPAGEAEMAGLVKV
+543 YEQAGEAETAGLVRV

-587 RQRELKLFE
+587 RQRDLKLFE

-602 QREGDYKE
+602 QLEDGSTKE
-610 SRRLSL
+610 SRRLSF
-616 YMAGNTTAESW
+616 YMTGNVTAESW
-627 KQPSIKSAFHDM
+627 KQPSMKVAFHDL

-656 VQPLQENSYMRQGIA
+656 VQSLQPNSYMRQGIA
-671 YVKNGTVVAELGVLD
+671 YVKNGTVVAELGLVD
-686 AGVTRFME
+686 ASIARLME

-709 LKKYKDKLVAEE
+709 LKKYRDSLQAVE

-738 NVTFDQ
+738 NVTFEQ
-744 LKQLAFKVERKLLQS
+744 VKQVAFRVERKLLQD

-795 IESTMNRLMQQ
+795 IDSVMNRLMQQ

>member
-1 METRRTIKHNI
+1 
-12 MLISFDWL
+12 ML
-20 KQLIPTDKTAEEIG
+20 TDA
-34 VLLTGSGLEVEGI
+34 GLEVEGI
-47 HTFDLVQG
+47 HTFEMVPG
-55 GLEGIVLGEVLTCE
+55 GLEGIVLGEVLTCKL
-69 RHPDADRLNITT
+69 HPDADRLNITT

-87 EPSQIVCGAPNVAAG
+87 TPSQIVCGAPNVAAG

-115 PSEGEP
+115 PTGGES

-144 GIGASHAGIMVLDTD
+144 GIGTSHAGIMVLDTD
-159 LPNGTPAAKFFG
+159 LPNGTPAAAFFG

-196 RDLQALLDESAQLPK
+196 RDLQALTDAKAVLPS
-211 VGDFKVNNTSR
+211 VEDFKVNNTSR
-222 SIAVEVQNTEA
+222 SIKVEVDNAAA

-238 GVTITGLKV
+238 GVTVTGIKV
-247 GPSPEWMQK
+247 GPSPEWMQQ

-289 DKITGKKIVVK
+289 DKITGGKIIVK
-300 TVEEGTTFKTLDG
+300 TVAESTTFKTLDG
-313 VERKLGANDLM
+313 VERKLHATDLM

-336 VFGGEDSGVTEET
+336 VFGGMASGVSNET
-349 NSIFI
+349 TSIFI

-361 DWVRRTGMNHGLKT
+361 DWVRRTGMAHGLKT

-383 GTDPNMVILA
+383 GTDPNMVLTA

-398 LLVQEVAGGEVSS
+398 LLVQDLAGGDVSS
-411 EIVDVYPEA
+411 EIVDVYPNP
-420 IENREIRLSIERTHM
+420 IQNHEIRLSIARAHK
-435 LIGQHIGTE
+435 LIGQYIGVE
-444 RIKTILEDLG
+444 RIKAILTDLG
-454 IQVTHETETHLTL
+454 IQVTDETDTHLVL
-467 SVPPFKVDVTR
+467 SVPPFKVDVLR

-492 NNIQMDENLAT
+492 NNITVSEHMSSTFLANFPRPNPEDITDTIMD
-503 TYLAKFPKPYAENVV
+503 
-518 EAISNY
+518 Y

-531 EIITNSITNSNY
+531 EIITNSITNSSY
-543 YEPAGEAEMAGLVKV
+543 YTSAGEADGLVQV

-587 RQRELKLFE
+587 RQRDLKLFE
-596 LGKVYE
+596 LGKVYT
-602 QREGDYKE
+602 QHEGKYEENRKIA
-610 SRRLSL
+610 L
-616 YMAGNTTAESW
+616 YMAGNIAAESW
-627 KQPSIKSAFHDM
+627 KQPGMKTAFHDL

-647 RKLNAGDFE
+647 RKLNAADFE
-656 VQPLQENSYMRQGIA
+656 TQPLAPNSCMKQGVA
-671 YVKNGTVVAELGVLD
+671 YTKNGTVLAELGLLNAAV
-686 AGVTRFME
+686 ARQME

-728 RRDLSLVLDR
+728 RRDLSLVLDK
-738 NVTFDQ
+738 NITFDQ
-744 LKQLAFKVERKLLQS
+744 IKQISFRTERKLLQG
-759 VNVFDVYEGDKIEA
+759 VNVFDVYEGDKIDA
-773 GKKAYALSFTLQ
+773 GKKACALSFTLL
-785 DKQQTLTDKV
+785 DKQQTMTDKV
-795 IESTMNRLMQQ
+795 IDSTMNRLMQQ

>member
-1 METRRTIKHNI
+1 

-20 KQLIPTDKTAEEIG
+20 KQLINIDKSAEETG
-34 VLLTGSGLEVEGI
+34 ALLTDAGLEVEGI
-47 HTFDLVQG
+47 HTFEAVPG
-55 GLEGIVLGEVLTCE
+55 GLEGIVLGEVLTCQQ
-69 RHPDADRLNITT
+69 HPDADRLRITT
-81 VDIGAD
+81 VDIGTD
-87 EPSQIVCGAPNVAAG
+87 TPSQIVCGAPNVAAG

-115 PSEGEP
+115 PTGGEP

-130 GAASEGMICAEDEI
+130 GAVSEGMICAEDEI
-144 GIGASHAGIMVLDTD
+144 GLGASHAGIMVLDTD
-159 LPNGTPAAKFFG
+159 LPNGTPAAQFFG

-196 RDLQALLDESAQLPK
+196 RDLQALTDAKAVLPS
-211 VGDFKVNNTSR
+211 VEEFEVNNTSR
-222 SIAVEVQNTEA
+222 SISVEVENTAA

-238 GVTITGLKV
+238 GVTVTGIKV
-247 GPSPEWMQK
+247 GPSPEWMQR

-289 DKITGKKIVVK
+289 DKIKGDKIIVK
-300 TVEEGTTFKTLDG
+300 TVAEGTTFKTLDG
-313 VERKLGANDLM
+313 VERKLQATDLM

-336 VFGGEDSGVTEET
+336 VFGGVESGVSNET
-349 NSIFI
+349 TSIFI

-361 DWVRRTGMNHGLKT
+361 DWVRRTGMAHGLKT

-383 GTDPNMVILA
+383 GTDPNMVLTA

-411 EIVDVYPEA
+411 DIIDVYPDPVQNHEV
-420 IENREIRLSIERTHM
+420 ELSIARAHK
-435 LIGQHIGTE
+435 LIGQYIGVE
-444 RIKTILEDLG
+444 RIKTILTDLG
-454 IQVTHETETHLTL
+454 IQVTGESDTHLSL

-478 EADVVEEI
+478 EADVIEEI

-492 NNIQMDENLAT
+492 NNIAVGEHMSSTFLANFPRPNPEDITDTIMD
-503 TYLAKFPKPYAENVV
+503 
-518 EAISNY
+518 Y

-531 EIITNSITNSNY
+531 EIITNSITNSGY
-543 YEPAGEAEMAGLVKV
+543 YTSAGEADGLVQV

-587 RQRELKLFE
+587 RQRDLKLFE
-596 LGKVYE
+596 LGKVYT
-602 QREGDYKE
+602 QQEGAYEE
-610 SRRLSL
+610 SRRLVL
-616 YMAGNTTAESW
+616 YMAGNVAAESW
-627 KQPSIKSAFHDM
+627 KQPGMKAAFHDL

-647 RKLNAGDFE
+647 RKLNAADFE
-656 VQPLQENSYMRQGIA
+656 VQPLEPNSYLKQGIA
-671 YVKNGTVVAELGVLD
+671 YTKNGTVLAELGPLD
-686 AGVTRFME
+686 AAVARRME

-728 RRDLSLVLDR
+728 RRDLSLVLDK
-738 NVTFDQ
+738 NITFDQ
-744 LKQLAFKVERKLLQS
+744 VKQIAFRTERKLLQG
-759 VNVFDVYEGDKIEA
+759 VNVFDVYEGDKIDA
-773 GKKAYALSFTLQ
+773 GKKAYALSFTLL

-795 IESTMNRLMQQ
+795 IDSTMNRLMQQ

>member
-1 METRRTIKHNI
+1 

-34 VLLTGSGLEVEGI
+34 TLLTGAGLEVEGI

-81 VDIGAD
+81 VDIGTG

-130 GAASEGMICAEDEI
+130 GAVSEGMICAEDEI
-144 GIGASHAGIMVLDTD
+144 GIGASHAGIMVLDTE
-159 LPNGTPAAKFFG
+159 LPNGTPAAEFFG

-182 TPNRADAASHFGVA
+182 TPNRADAASHYGVA
-196 RDLQALLDESAQLPK
+196 RDLQALLEENAQLPK
-211 VGDFKVNNTSR
+211 VGAFKVDNTSR
-222 SIAVEVQNTEA
+222 PIEVEVQNTEA

-289 DKITGKKIVVK
+289 DKIAGNKIVVK
-300 TVEEGTTFKTLDG
+300 TVEEGTTFKTLDA

-336 VFGGEDSGVTEET
+336 VFGGEASGVTDNT

-361 DWVRRTGMNHGLKT
+361 DYVRRTGMNHGLKT

-411 EIVDVYPEA
+411 DIVDVYPEQIA
-420 IENREIRLSIERTHM
+420 NQEIRLSIERAHM
-435 LIGQHIGTE
+435 LIGQYIGAE
-444 RIKTILEDLG
+444 RIKEILTDLG
-454 IQVTHETETHLTL
+454 MQITHETEMHMTL
-467 SVPPFKVDVTR
+467 SVPPYKVDVTR

-503 TYLAKFPKPYAENVV
+503 TYLAKFPRPYAENVV
-518 EAISNY
+518 ETIMNY
-524 IADNGFH
+524 IAANGFH
-531 EIITNSITNSNY
+531 EIITNSITNSKY
-543 YEPAGEAEMAGLVKV
+543 YQAAGEAEAANLVKV

-564 DLDVLRKSMVFSGLE
+564 DLDVMRKSMVYSGLE

-587 RQRELKLFE
+587 RQRDLKLFE
-596 LGKVYE
+596 LGKTYE
-602 QREGDYKE
+602 QQDGEYKE
-610 SRRLSL
+610 SRKLSL
-616 YMAGNTTAESW
+616 YMTGNTTAESW
-627 KQPSIKSAFHDM
+627 QQASMKSAFHDL

-656 VQPLQENSYMRQGIA
+656 VQNLEANSHMSKGIA
-671 YVKNGTVVAELGVLD
+671 YVKNGTIIAELGVLD
-686 AGVTRFME
+686 NSVTRLME

-759 VNVFDVYEGDKIEA
+759 VHVFDVYEGDKIEA

-795 IESTMNRLMQQ
+795 IDSTMNRLMQQ